1 MILINTIVYP
11 QLQFTIFNSYL
22 CTQLMKKLLL
32 ILFLGITLGGN
43 AQDSL
48 VVMYHNILN
57 FPGVTPERADTLRK
71 IMLYAKADVYV
82 VNELQSEVGADLI
95 LDNSLNVFGATN
107 YQRATFIDGT
117 DTDNMLYYNSDKLGF
132 VSQQQIGTAL
142 RDISEYV
149 LYYKAPG
156 LTAQTDTIYFHFF
169 SCHLKAGSADFE
181 LRNQEALQL
190 KYYLNSISSEV
201 ENVFVGGDFN
211 LYSGFE
217 SACLTI
223 KNSGSIE
230 LFDPINMDGNWSNNS
245 SFSGVHTQS
254 TAIASV
260 NGGAGGGMDDRF
272 DLIFVSEDVMN
283 NENGVEYIDGTYE
296 ALGQDGNRFNGTI
309 LSPANFSIP
318 DSVANALYWMS
329 DHLPVLMTVKL
340 DETADIQKANELNV
354 SIVYDNLQ
362 QQLMIEVEVQ
372 GLDFYL
378 YDVSGRLIMHKIL
391 SSSGKIHIPS
401 SFKSGVYVWEIASKD
416 SFVSDK
422 LVVY

>member
-1 MILINTIVYP
+1 
-11 QLQFTIFNSYL
+11 
-22 CTQLMKKLLL
+22 MKKLLFIL
-32 ILFLGITLGGN
+32 ILGISSTGKS
-43 AQDSL
+43 QDSL

-71 IMLYAKADVYV
+71 ILQFVEADVYV

-95 LDNSLNVFGATN
+95 LDYSLNVFGSNN
-107 YQRATFIDGT
+107 YQRATFIDGI
-117 DTDNMLYYNSDKLGF
+117 DTDNMLFYNSDKLGF
-132 VSQQQIGTAL
+132 ISQQQIGTTL

-190 KYYLNSISSEV
+190 KYYLNSIATEV

-230 LFDPINMDGNWSNNS
+230 LFDPINMDGNWSSNS
-245 SFSGVHTQS
+245 SFSGIHTQS
-254 TAIASV
+254 TANASV
-260 NGGAGGGMDDRF
+260 NGGSGGGMDDRF
-272 DLIFVSEDVMN
+272 DLIFVSEDIMN
-283 NENGVEYIDGTYE
+283 NENGVSYIDGTYE
-296 ALGQDGNRFNGTI
+296 ALGQDGNRYNGTI

-340 DETADIQKANELNV
+340 DETANISTAKELSV
-354 SIVYDNLQ
+354 SIVYDNIQ
-362 QQLMIEVEVQ
+362 QQLLINSQ
-372 GLDFYL
+372 YSGLHFYL
-378 YDVSGRLIMHKIL
+378 YDVSGRIIL
-391 SSSGKIHIPS
+391 DRIFSNNEIIKLPS
-401 SFKSGVYVWEIASKD
+401 SFQSGVYLWRVASGETYR
-416 SFVSDK
+416 SDK